1 MEKINKTI
9 LIVEDVY
16 DSTALLEAYLK
27 PYNFNLL
34 YANDG
39 QEAVDICKNNNID
52 LVLMDI
58 KMPFMGGMEATELI
72 KKYKPDLPII
82 AQTAYA
88 LKGDKEKIM
97 VSGCDDYISK
107 PINKNLLMKKIFKAL
122 NLEFVDE

>member
-1 MEKINKTI
+1 MKKNLNKTI
-9 LIVEDVY
+9 LIVEDVL

-34 YANDG
+34 YASDG
-39 QEAVDICKNNNID
+39 NKAVDICKNNNVD

-58 KMPFMGGMEATELI
+58 KMPFMGGIEATELI
-72 KKYKPDLPII
+72 KKNKPDLPII

-97 VSGCDDYISK
+97 LSGCDDYITK
-107 PINKNLLMKKIFKAL
+107 PINKTLLMSKIYSAL
-122 NLEFVDE
+122 NIQEK

>member
-72 KKYKPDLPII
+72 KKNKPDLPII

-97 VSGCDDYISK
+97 LSGCDDYISK
-107 PINKNLLMKKIFKAL
+107 PINKSLLMKKIFKAL